1 MTEPSEPSAR
11 RTVVVTGA
19 GRGLGEAMARR
30 AAADGFRVVVGELNT
45 AWGERTAEAIRAAG
59 GDAEFVPL
67 DVADPASVAALADRL
82 AASGPVYGL
91 VNNAALANGVG
102 GKEYQDID
110 VEVWDRLMAVNA
122 RGPWLVAKHLLPL
135 MTRPGRIVNI
145 ASDAALYGSPRL
157 AHYIASKGAVISLTR
172 GMARELGE
180 RGITVNAVAPGLTEV
195 EATET
200 VPAERHAL
208 YAANRAISR
217 PQQPEDLL
225 GLVSFLLAEESRY
238 LTGQVIAVNG
248 GFTMH

>member
-1 MTEPSEPSAR
+1 MTEPSAR

-30 AAADGFRVVVGELNT
+30 AAADGFRVVVAELNT
-45 AWGERTAEAIRAAG
+45 EWGARTAETIRAAG
-59 GDAEFVPL
+59 GDARFVPL

-82 AASGPVYGL
+82 ATSGLVYGL

-102 GKEYQDID
+102 GKEFQDID

-157 AHYIASKGAVISLTR
+157 AHYIASKGAVIALTR

-180 RGITVNAVAPGLTEV
+180 QGITVNAVAPGLTEV
-195 EATET
+195 EATAT
-200 VPAERHAL
+200 VPAERRAL
-208 YAANRAISR
+208 YATNRAISR

-225 GLVSFLLAEESRY
+225 GLVSFLLGEESRY

-248 GFTMH
+248 GFTMR